1 MNNHFRFVLLGLILL
16 VAFNLNTS
24 KPIFAHTF
32 SGDESASF
40 LSTVEMIKIES
51 QLAAEEVASNI
62 TIAKDYAE
70 HITEHITAND
80 TKEINERNPRLA
92 TELNSTLTDF
102 VNAFET
108 GTPSQ
113 SEVTD
118 KVSNISDVLSEVV
131 SARIDQDQLDN
142 VTVKALVVNDLIG
155 EGLQHYGSALGTE
168 ESEHDENE
176 EHESASNQTENGS
189 NETANG
195 SNETANIVNEADY
208 ESAKAAISRA
218 IDMYNE
224 IKPGEN
230 TNSTELGTSLTS
242 LKDKIDSKS
251 TFDQID
257 KIVDDKIAPLLNSI
271 FELNLSEEEQH
282 GEEGAHAEEG
292 EDHAEEEE
300 ESHTSSENETH
311 EAETEG

>member
-1 MNNHFRFVLLGLILL
+1 MNNYFKFVLLGLILL
-16 VAFNLNTS
+16 VGFNLNTS

-40 LSTVEMIKIES
+40 LSAVEMIKIDS

-62 TIAKDYAE
+62 SIAKDYAE
-70 HITEHITAND
+70 HTTEHITAND

-92 TELNSTLTDF
+92 TELNNTLADF

-113 SEVTD
+113 SEITD

-131 SARIDQDQLDN
+131 SARIDQEQLDN

-155 EGLQHYGSALGTE
+155 EGLAHYGNALGME
-168 ESEHDENE
+168 ESEHEENE
-176 EHESASNQTENGS
+176 EHESASNETE
-189 NETANG
+189 NG

-224 IKPGEN
+224 IKPSEN
-230 TNSTELGTSLTS
+230 INSTELGTSLTS
-242 LKDKIDSKS
+242 LKDAIDSKTS
-251 TFDQID
+251 FDQID
-257 KIVDDKIAPLLNSI
+257 KIVDDKITPLLNNI

-300 ESHTSSENETH
+300 ESHSSSENETH

>member
-40 LSTVEMIKIES
+40 LSAVEMIKIDS

-62 TIAKDYAE
+62 SIAKDLAE
-70 HITEHITAND
+70 HTSKHITAND

-102 VNAFET
+102 VNAFEI

-113 SEVTD
+113 SEITD

-131 SARIDQDQLDN
+131 SARIDQEQLDN
-142 VTVKALVVNDLIG
+142 VTVKALVVNDLLG
-155 EGLQHYGSALGTE
+155 EGLAHYGNALGME
-168 ESEHDENE
+168 ESESEHEENQ
-176 EHESASNQTENGS
+176 EHESASNETE
-189 NETANG
+189 NG

-208 ESAKAAISRA
+208 EAAKAAISHA

-224 IKPGEN
+224 IKPSEN
-230 TNSTELGTSLTS
+230 ANSTELGTSLTS
-242 LKDKIDSKS
+242 LKAAIDSKNA
-251 TFDQID
+251 FDQVD
-257 KIVDDKIAPLLNSI
+257 KIVDDKISPLLNNI
-271 FELNLSEEEQH
+271 FELNLSEEEH
-282 GEEGAHAEEG
+282 TGEEGEHAAEG
-292 EDHAEEEE
+292 QDHAEEEQ
-300 ESHTSSENETH
+300 SHSSSENETH

>member
-1 MNNHFRFVLLGLILL
+1 MLL
-16 VAFNLNTS
+16 VAFNLNTN

-40 LSTVEMIKIES
+40 LSAVEMIKIDS
-51 QLAAEEVASNI
+51 QLAAEEIASNVS
-62 TIAKDYAE
+62 IAKDHAE
-70 HITEHITAND
+70 HTTEHITAND

-102 VNAFET
+102 VKTFESES
-108 GTPSQ
+108 PSE
-113 SEVTD
+113 SEVND

-131 SARIDQDQLDN
+131 SARIDQKQLDN
-142 VTVKALVVNDLIG
+142 VTVKALVVNDLVG
-155 EGLQHYGSALGTE
+155 EGLQHYGSALGME
-168 ESEHDENE
+168 ESEHEENE
-176 EHESASNQTENGS
+176 EHESASNETENGS
-189 NETANG
+189 NETAN
-195 SNETANIVNEADY
+195 ILNEADY
-208 ESAKAAISRA
+208 QGAQAAISRA

-224 IKPGEN
+224 IKPSEN
-230 TNSTELGTSLTS
+230 ANSTELGTSITS
-242 LKDKIDSKS
+242 LKDAIDSK
-251 TFDQID
+251 TQFDEID
-257 KIVDDKIAPLLNSI
+257 KIVDDKITPLLNNI

-300 ESHTSSENETH
+300 ESHSSSENKTH

>member
-16 VAFNLNTS
+16 VAFNFNTS
-24 KPIFAHTF
+24 KPIVAHTF

-142 VTVKALVVNDLIG
+142 VTVKALVVNDLVG
-155 EGLQHYGSALGTE
+155 EGLQHYGNALGME
-168 ESEHDENE
+168 ESESEHEVNE
-176 EHESASNQTENGS
+176 EHESTSNETENGS
-189 NETANG
+189 ND
-195 SNETANIVNEADY
+195 TANIVNEADY
-208 ESAKAAISRA
+208 ESTKAAISRA

-224 IKPGEN
+224 IKPSEN
-230 TNSTELGTSLTS
+230 ANSTELGTSLTS
-242 LKDKIDSKS
+242 LKDAIDSKS

-257 KIVDDKIAPLLNSI
+257 KIVDDKITPLLNNV

-282 GEEGAHAEEG
+282 GEEGGAHAEEG

-300 ESHTSSENETH
+300 ESHSSSENETH